1 VSMLLYI
8 NEVPF
13 YTERP
18 LVQMILSGVFE
29 RFPRLKVILTEA
41 GCAWVPPLLDRLD
54 RIIRSIRDTGATGEI
69 RYSDEQVLPR
79 DATEYFHQNV
89 WMGVSQ
95 PGQADADARHVIGLD
110 KFMWGSDYPHDEG
123 TYPYTRENLRARFH
137 DAPEAELRQILAGN
151 AAAMYGFDL
160 AALAPLAARVGPRVD
175 EIAQPIDAVPDKTLD
190 RVSSDMDTRAIK

>member
-1 VSMLLYI
+1 
-8 NEVPF
+8 
-13 YTERP
+13 
-18 LVQMILSGVFE
+18 
-29 RFPRLKVILTEA
+29 
-41 GCAWVPPLLDRLD
+41 
-54 RIIRSIRDTGATGEI
+54 IRSIRDTGATGEI

-89 WMGVSQ
+89 WMGVSH

-151 AAAMYGFDL
+151 AANLYDFDL
-160 AALAPLAARVGPRVD
+160 AKLAPLAAKVGPTVAEVATLIE
-175 EIAQPIDAVPDKTLD
+175 EIPDRRLD
-190 RVSSDMDTRAIK
+190 RLSGDMDSRAIK